1 MIEWIVAHLDEL
13 FAAIGAA
20 VALATIIVKLTP
32 SQSDDALL
40 ARVVAVLNYLS
51 IVNPKAPK

>member
-32 SQSDDALL
+32 SQSDDAVL

>member
-1 MIEWIVAHLDEL
+1 MEWIVSHIDQL

-20 VALATIIVKLTP
+20 VALATIIVGLTP
-32 SQSDDALL
+32 SQKDDAIL
-40 ARVVAVLNYLS
+40 ARVVAFLNYLS

>member
-51 IVNPKAPK
+51 IVNPKASK